1 MSGFMQMYHCR
12 NKSTEEALLKLRE
25 WSSSRSFP
33 MVLLADSGKSFR
45 SKFEDE
51 ALKMGVRVEHS
62 SAYNPSS
69 MSQVE
74 RSIQSLKHLLK
85 RSSHMTQLQI
95 SKCIFAINSRVQPE
109 GCGSAISR
117 FFLRGVRTNNLP
129 NSLDRNMDWKIL
141 MENRRKAHLRR
152 VNRKGKLQKI
162 HLKLGNFAECKIL
175 PRSCGILR
183 ERLLGSG
190 QRVMVE

>member
-51 ALKMGVRVEHS
+51 ALKMGVRAEHS

-74 RSIQSLKHLLK
+74 RSIQSLKHLLNDIV
-85 RSSHMTQLQI
+85 T
-95 SKCIFAINSRVQPE
+95 
-109 GCGSAISR
+109 
-117 FFLRGVRTNNLP
+117 
-129 NSLDRNMDWKIL
+129 
-141 MENRRKAHLRR
+141 
-152 VNRKGKLQKI
+152 
-162 HLKLGNFAECKIL
+162 
-175 PRSCGILR
+175 
-183 ERLLGSG
+183 
-190 QRVMVE
+190 